1 MKFSNPVP
9 QNRLLHP
16 GLKVK
21 ESLLRPKKKRQDWGE
36 NDSISVHKR
45 RGNSSSNESD
55 FSCYWRGGPHVLTWP
70 LGHVKFAISRMFYRV
85 SSIRI
90 LKWMWTHQFS
100 FCNSIVIFIK
110 IIHLHVS
117 RNPVSRKSSTLLKAS
132 SRVHHPSL
140 SHFSVWPSVNCKDVG
155 VSVEE
160 LPWGRGSAGEASPI
174 WCDGDERPALYP
186 LDPERTSGLFLFF

>member
-1 MKFSNPVP
+1 MIALVF
-9 QNRLLHP
+9 
-16 GLKVK
+16 
-21 ESLLRPKKKRQDWGE
+21 
-36 NDSISVHKR
+36 HKR

-132 SRVHHPSL
+132 SRVHHTFSLAFLRLAVCELQRCRRIGGRASTRTRIGRRSLADLVWRRWEARIIPS
-140 SHFSVWPSVNCKDVG
+140 WPRTYFRFVFIFLIQALFGCWENMGMEKINKNV
-155 VSVEE
+155 
-160 LPWGRGSAGEASPI
+160 I
-174 WCDGDERPALYP
+174 WLA
-186 LDPERTSGLFLFF
+186 